1 MEVNNLDG
9 NGISL
14 LEAAAARH
22 FYDCVEFLVKCGA
35 RLNVDEFSENI
46 REECIEPALMLVQ
59 NAHDIYKRSIHRS
72 MKVSPD
78 LANVIAKYIPAPDM

>member
-1 MEVNNLDG
+1 MDVNKLDG
-9 NGISL
+9 NGHSL

-35 RLNVDEFSENI
+35 ILAVDDFSDSI

-59 NAHDIYKRSIHRS
+59 NAHDIYKRAIHRN

-78 LANVIAKYIPAPDM
+78 LANVITKYIPAPDM